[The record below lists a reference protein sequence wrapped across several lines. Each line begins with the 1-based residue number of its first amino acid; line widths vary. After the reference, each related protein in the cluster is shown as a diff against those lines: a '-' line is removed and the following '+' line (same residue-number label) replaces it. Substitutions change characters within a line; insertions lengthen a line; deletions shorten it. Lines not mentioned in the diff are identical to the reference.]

1 MDNKKIGIV
10 LLIISI
16 FLLAIFIISI
26 QRLNEKSNDNGCFSS
41 EKCKPIQ
48 SQLTLAN
55 LGFGFFGFIFALSI
69 YLLFFTKGDEAIV
82 NRLEKDSEKKLSE
95 EKFNLIIMGLD
106 NFEKQVV
113 KKVREQDG
121 ITQNTLKLRVDMS
134 KSSFGIA

>member
-1 MDNKKIGIV
+1 M
-10 LLIISI
+10 
-16 FLLAIFIISI
+16 
-26 QRLNEKSNDNGCFSS
+26 
-41 EKCKPIQ
+41 
-48 SQLTLAN
+48 TLAN

-134 KSSFGIA
+134 KAKLSQVLGSLENKGFIKREPYKKTMIVNLKIKL